1 MKKTRGGLS
10 RFTEPTSFAGE
21 GADLDFLFVD
31 KNDPDYPLKIALLVG
46 ATVTFNGVEKTFED
60 FDWD

>member
-1 MKKTRGGLS
+1 MKKNRGDLS

-21 GADLDFLFVD
+21 GADQDFPYVD

-46 ATVTFNGVEKTFED
+46 ATVTFNGVEKTIED